1 MFYYLRAWSTSP
13 LYLIVGGGIVCGG
26 VEFLPIFKIGRSK
39 EGKIVEP
46 WKEMGVGGWGP
57 SWWPNS
63 FFFSEYN
70 SKNFCL
76 SYLCLFCVKFLEFLF
91 IVCVYDVPW
100 ASICVHIIA
109 KKGFLLYF
117 VLAISS

>member
-1 MFYYLRAWSTSP
+1 MRLWNLGKKWGLGVGDR
-13 LYLIVGGGIVCGG
+13 VGGQTH
-26 VEFLPIFKIGRSK
+26 
-39 EGKIVEP
+39 
-46 WKEMGVGGWGP
+46 
-57 SWWPNS
+57 
-63 FFFSEYN
+63 FFFSECN

-100 ASICVHIIA
+100 ASIYVHIIA

>member
-1 MFYYLRAWSTSP
+1 M
-13 LYLIVGGGIVCGG
+13 GMKG
-26 VEFLPIFKIGRSK
+26 FLPIFKIGRSK
-39 EGKIVEP
+39 EGEIVEP
-46 WKEMGVGGWGP
+46 WKKMGVGGWRP

-63 FFFSEYN
+63 FFFSECN